1 MIKLTVTMRR
11 IIFILL
17 LTPLI
22 WSFTTDPVAPNFSP
36 IATAIS
42 TGNADA
48 LSKFFDADVEI
59 SLFEKEDTY
68 EREQAAGLMKDFFAK
83 NKPKSFSQLHQG
95 ASKGK
100 DTQYTIGEV
109 QTTSG
114 NYRVYLYMKVANDTY
129 VIQEIRIGKN

>member
-1 MIKLTVTMRR
+1 MKR
-11 IIFILL
+11 IIFILFL
-17 LTPLI
+17 SPLI
-22 WSFTTDPVAPNFSP
+22 WSFTTDPLPPNFSP

-48 LSKFFDADVEI
+48 LSKYFDADVEI
-59 SLFEKEDTY
+59 SIFEKEDTY
-68 EREQAAGLMKDFFAK
+68 EKEKATGLMKDFFTK

-114 NYRVYLYMKVANDTY
+114 NYRVYLYMKIANDAY